1 MRRTNLWRTLSCGML
16 LTSALVAGCNRNEN
30 NGRATG
36 EFGTDSEIDGGGRI
50 TTGAGG
56 EGSGPTG
63 TGGQEPADNEEAAV
77 GNADVGKQDEE

>member
-1 MRRTNLWRTLSCGML
+1 MRQTNLWRTIGCSALLASAL
-16 LTSALVAGCNRNEN
+16 LTGCNRNPN
-30 NGRATG
+30 DGRATG
-36 EFGTDSEIDGGGRI
+36 EYGTDSEITGDGRI
-50 TTGAGG
+50 TTGDGG